1 LPGNRHPN
9 AGYFARGT
17 GHTPKAR
24 YSEDPDNWHEALNR
38 LKRKYEMGRKY
49 MPRPVIE
56 KMKGAEIGLI
66 AFGSTAP
73 AIEEARHQ
81 MAAMGIPTDSMRIR
95 AVPFTDEVGEFIRA
109 HERNYVVEMNR
120 DGQMHQLLT
129 LDYRQQA
136 MQLISVAYTDG
147 LPMTAR
153 RVRESILAKE
163 MK

>member
-1 LPGNRHPN
+1 
-9 AGYFARGT
+9 
-17 GHTPKAR
+17 
-24 YSEDPDNWHEALNR
+24 
-38 LKRKYEMGRKY
+38 
-49 MPRPVIE
+49 
-56 KMKGAEIGLI
+56 
-66 AFGSTAP
+66 
-73 AIEEARHQ
+73 
-81 MAAMGIPTDSMRIR
+81 MGIPTDSMRIR